1 MIFMSNLHSLY
12 KENIFSRATWLR
24 DNYPK
29 SQFKGVQDTEFEKF
43 NLEDLRTRVIKEED
57 ALRTD
62 GGSGEDDADA
72 DAGFGSKHQE
82 LVKSKSKTKE
92 SLNLDFSGL
101 NIPKKKDQQ
110 I

>member
-1 MIFMSNLHSLY
+1 MSNLHSLY

-72 DAGFGSKHQE
+72 DADAGFGSKHQE

>member
-1 MIFMSNLHSLY
+1 MSNLHSLY

-72 DAGFGSKHQE
+72 DTGFGSKHQE

>member
-1 MIFMSNLHSLY
+1 MSNLHSLY

-24 DNYPK
+24 DNYSK

-62 GGSGEDDADA
+62 GGGGEDDADA